1 MPPLFLPHDRLQGLL
16 DELTGRGYQV
26 VGPLVK
32 EGAVVLAPL
41 KEAAQLPWGVR
52 TVQTPG
58 SYTLQEGDPA
68 RAFEWVIGPSSLKP
82 FLFKQ
87 TETLWQ
93 TTLDA
98 EGRPQFESV
107 VESRAQAVI
116 GVSPCDLVAMRV
128 QDRVFLEGEN
138 VDIRYQARREA
149 LFTVVVNCTRVADT
163 CFCVSQGGSPR
174 ADRGYDLAVT
184 EIDGGLVIEAGSAVG
199 EEVLGALALAPAT
212 AAQTQVADAGIDRAA
227 GSQRRRTPPRE
238 LLAKVLPEAKDHPQ
252 WDVIAERC
260 ESCGN
265 CTKLCPT
272 CICHKQMYLPS
283 LDGEGGEQVRE
294 WASCHSEAHSHV
306 SGKSQRDQRRERYR
320 MWVTHK
326 FANMEEQFD
335 SPGCVGCG
343 RCVAWCTNGIDL
355 TENLKAVVG
364 GQSDE

>member
-1 MPPLFLPHDRLQGLL
+1 MSPLFLPHDVLQSLL
-16 DELTGRGYQV
+16 DELAGRGYQII
-26 VGPLVK
+26 GPLVS

-41 KEAAQLPWGVR
+41 KEASQLPWGVR

-58 SYTLQEGDPA
+58 SYTIEKGDPA

-82 FLFKQ
+82 FLFKAA
-87 TETLWQ
+87 ETLWR
-93 TTLDA
+93 TTLDD

-107 VESRAQAVI
+107 VESRAQAII

-128 QDRVFLEGEN
+128 QDRVFLDGEN
-138 VDIRYQARREA
+138 VDIRYKARRDA
-149 LFTVVVNCTRVADT
+149 LFTVVVNCTRAADT

-184 EIDGGLVIEAGSAVG
+184 EVDGGLVIDAGSTTG
-199 EEVLGALALAPAT
+199 EEVLQTLSLQPAT
-212 AAQTQVADAGIDRAA
+212 AEQMEIADAGIADAA
-227 GSQRRRTPPRE
+227 ASQRRRSPPKE
-238 LLAKVLPEAKDHPQ
+238 LLAKALLEGKDHPQ

-306 SGKSQRDQRRERYR
+306 SGKSTRDARRERYR

-335 SPGCVGCG
+335 APGCVGCG
-343 RCVAWCTNGIDL
+343 RCTAWCTNGIDL
-355 TENLKAVVG
+355 TENLKAIVG
-364 GQSDE
+364 GDDHE